1 MRLLNL
7 SVQQGLGNHVA
18 LAQSRALHW
27 LERNMRLL
35 EEHGDPYEVA
45 IVAYALMVSKASSA
59 ERAFSLLVRHSRNEG
74 MILRL
79 TLGSLWSTPKSP
91 FWIS

>member
-1 MRLLNL
+1 MSLY
-7 SVQQGLGNHVA
+7 VQGLGPHVA

-59 ERAFSLLVRHSRNEG
+59 ERAFGLLIKHARNEG
-74 MILRL
+74 ILFH
-79 TLGSLWSTPKSP
+79 SP
-91 FWIS
+91 